1 MLDLLRSR
9 GMTVATAES
18 LTGGELCSR
27 LVDVAGASDV
37 VRGGVVTYATDTKTS
52 VLGVDAELLA
62 RRGPVDPDVARAM
75 ARGVRRLLG
84 ADVGVATT
92 GVAGPGPSD
101 GHDAGTVFVA
111 VARGPGDGDDLV
123 DLVRELHLTG
133 GRDVVRDGAVR
144 AALALV
150 TTALGVPGGSTG
162 PVPG

>member
-1 MLDLLRSR
+1 
-9 GMTVATAES
+9 MTVATAES
-18 LTGGELCSR
+18 LTGGRLCAG

-37 VRGGVVTYATDTKTS
+37 VRGGVVTYATDTKAS

-101 GHDAGTVFVA
+101 GWAQGTVFVA
-111 VARGPGDGDDLV
+111 VAHGAADGGDGPV

-133 GRDVVRDGAVR
+133 GRDAVRDGAVR

-150 TTALGVPGGSTG
+150 TTALGAPGGSAG
-162 PVPG
+162 PASG